1 MSTVN
6 CEIKLDF
13 SWSKMSITSE
23 LLRTAAVAANP
34 PNPAREPDQT
44 KSVTYQ
50 INNAKLYALVVIL
63 FINDDIKYMLRKY
76 KTKIYKNNFL
86 KQI

>member
-1 MSTVN
+1 
-6 CEIKLDF
+6 
-13 SWSKMSITSE
+13 MSIKSE
-23 LLRTAAVAANP
+23 VLRTAAVAVNP
-34 PNPAREPDQT
+34 PNSAWEPDET

-50 INNAKLYALVVIL
+50 INNAKLYVLVVIL